1 MKFFLFFVAGNL
13 LIGQCN
19 SMQFHNPL
27 SRYTKLKIQSTKM
40 YIQSSKS
47 DNILYSFR
55 ILSAVENKNQLS
67 FSLLLPIFVAASLLI
82 TTEMVSAKDAASI
95 LSVTDVSDA
104 TSLVTPTAVS
114 DSANDY
120 GILAGR
126 TASLLHP
133 VTNFALF
140 GTSLYSLYLGLQWRR
155 QRELGAEIKQLG
167 EELPVLSS
175 GSRPSHP
182 LASQTSSLL
191 AKAAALTADTDPDP
205 QAISDIQRDLSLL
218 RGAEAVAVDARIGEL
233 TAERKALSAKNLKD
247 KHFLTGSVLLG
258 VGVSVSILGALNT
271 YLRAGKLFPGP
282 HLYAGAAITILW
294 AGDTLFCSILQL
306 SLN

>member
-1 MKFFLFFVAGNL
+1 
-13 LIGQCN
+13 
-19 SMQFHNPL
+19 
-27 SRYTKLKIQSTKM
+27 M

-47 DNILYSFR
+47 DNILDYFR

-82 TTEMVSAKDAASI
+82 TTEMVSANDAASI

-191 AKAAALTADTDPDP
+191 AKAAALTADTDP